1 MILQDFCEKSFFDG
15 QKAFFALFFQRYK
28 HFYYNMQLLC
38 VRITW
43 GYSWLQYIWTRESFT
58 KVIFLHVEEILYIFI
73 FSSLFTGL
81 HSKGLFLNKNT
92 PLLLMVCWSVSSCFL
107 HFSPS
112 HRQSRT
118 SAQEIN
124 E

>member
-1 MILQDFCEKSFFDG
+1 MVRKLFKNLLLHFSSEVQTLLLQH
-15 QKAFFALFFQRYK
+15 AVALCQNNLRLQLNKTELYK
-28 HFYYNMQLLC
+28 GF
-38 VRITW
+38 
-43 GYSWLQYIWTRESFT
+43 
-58 KVIFLHVEEILYIFI
+58 FLHVEDILYIFV

-81 HSKGLFLNKNT
+81 HSKGLLLNKNT

-118 SAQEIN
+118 SAQKSN
-124 E
+124 LNVSLRLGVYF